1 MNLSYC
7 VPRQRKLLKI
17 LLTKNEWLTGIQLSC
32 MLHVTDR
39 TVRSD
44 VSVLNYILEQYHS
57 SIISAR
63 GKGYYLQTKNK
74 EALLFVLSKN
84 SELNNISKEACIRK
98 ILLLLL
104 TTDKEIDLYDLEEKY
119 FISRT
124 GLESYIKNIEKILVN
139 FSSLE
144 IIRKNGKIKLFG
156 PESSI
161 RFMLNEILKI
171 QYDHEL
177 GKFYC
182 ENEYI
187 AEIDFSRIYN
197 YVISCIKESDLFLDE
212 NGIVSIALCL
222 AIFKKRI
229 EDGQFIEKKE
239 YHDTLRNQNQYD
251 NYDLVYSV
259 AKKMYQAII
268 FDDLGLE
275 KERAEIHQIA
285 TQLSFV
291 NLFQTKDFSKE
302 ELIKNTSPLII
313 TIVDSL
319 VQVIKKDFYLDLTND
334 EELYIGLNLH
344 IRALVNRNRYY
355 HEEINPI
362 LDSIKSQYPFVFEL
376 SLHIY
381 EIFNDIMGIK
391 LTEDELSYVTI
402 HIAGAIE
409 RLSMQYSQ
417 SQIKVV
423 IISHLSASYSDL
435 LVSKLNSV
443 YSSKIQIVG
452 LFPIYRWKE
461 ALDAN
466 PSIILVTSSVLQM
479 MICKSKSEIPILK
492 IGPLF
497 SVDNETALNILL
509 TRIRKNI
516 IYTKKEEDSIFSKFD
531 KELFFQ
537 NVHCQTVK
545 ETIDFLCEQLEKKDW
560 VPETFRK
567 FAFEREELASTALAN
582 AIAIPHPITA
592 CAYNTAFAVAIL
604 KKPILWG
611 KYKVQIVFLIAVKP
625 EEKSFI
631 KDFFNFISFLMDTP
645 KDVQKIINIRDFS
658 EFLKFIQSIKI

>member
-63 GKGYYLQTKNK
+63 GKGYCLQTQNK

-84 SELNNISKEACIRK
+84 SELNNISKEACIRR

-104 TTDKEIDLYDLEEKY
+104 TTGKKVDLYDLEEKF

-124 GLESYIKNIEKILVN
+124 SLESYIKNIEKILVN

-144 IIRKNGKIKLFG
+144 IMRKHGAIKLSG

-187 AEIDFSRIYN
+187 AETDFLRVYS
-197 YVISCIKESDLFLDE
+197 YVISCIKKSNLFLDE
-212 NGIVSIALCL
+212 NGIVSIALYL
-222 AIFKKRI
+222 AISKKRI
-229 EDGQFIEKKE
+229 EEGQFIENKE

-259 AKKMYQAII
+259 AKKMYQAIV
-268 FDDLGLE
+268 FNDLELE
-275 KERAEIHQIA
+275 KQTAEIHQIA
-285 TQLSFV
+285 IQLSFV

-313 TIVDSL
+313 NIVDSL

-334 EELYIGLNLH
+334 EELYIGLILH
-344 IRALVNRNRYY
+344 IRALVNRNRYS

-381 EIFNDIMGIK
+381 EIFNDVMGIK

-417 SQIKVV
+417 SQIKIV

-435 LVSKLNSV
+435 LVSKLHSV
-443 YSSKIQIVG
+443 YSSKIQVVG

-461 ALDAN
+461 ALAAK
-466 PSIILVTSSVLQM
+466 PSIILVTSSVSQM
-479 MICKSKSEIPILK
+479 LIRKSKSEIPILK

-497 SVDNETALNILL
+497 SVDNETALNIVL
-509 TRIRKNI
+509 TKIRKNI
-516 IYTKKEEDSIFSKFD
+516 IYSKKAEDSIFSKFD
-531 KELFFQ
+531 KTLFFQ

-545 ETIDFLCEQLEKKDW
+545 ETIDFLCDQLERKKM
-560 VPETFRK
+560 VPKKFRK

-592 CAYNTAFAVAIL
+592 CAYHTVFAVAIL

-611 KYKVQIVFLIAVKP
+611 KYKAQIVFLIAVKP
-625 EEKSFI
+625 EEKTII

-645 KDVQKIINIRDFS
+645 KDVQKIINTQNFS
-658 EFLKFIQSIKI
+658 DFLKFIQSIKI